1 MHVKVRKAVIPAAGY
16 GTRMLPATK
25 AMPKE
30 MLPLVDKPAIQFIAE
45 EAAASG
51 IKEILII
58 IGEHKYSIVDHFSPA
73 PELADAIEDKHPDL
87 AAQIRRLS
95 SLAKI
100 SFVKQ
105 PEGIRGLGSAV
116 LCAEEFA
123 AGEPVAVLYGDDV
136 IVSETPVTAQ
146 LIAAFERYGRGVV
159 GVGRV
164 PREDIVKY
172 CTLKV
177 APLGGAEYAVG
188 DMIEKPRPEQI
199 MSDFAV
205 LGRCVLPPEI
215 FGILRETPPGVGGE
229 RQLTDAMSVLAR
241 RDGMIAVEYEGRRYD
256 VGSKLSYA
264 EAVVDVALS
273 HPEIGAAFARW
284 LRGKV
289 S

>member
-1 MHVKVRKAVIPAAGY
+1 VQLKVRKAVIPAAGY

-30 MLPLVDKPAIQFIAE
+30 MLPLVDKPAIQFIVE

-51 IKEILII
+51 VEEILIV
-58 IGEHKYSIVDHFSPA
+58 IGEHKYSIMDHFSPA
-73 PELADAIEDKHPDL
+73 PALADAIEKKHPDL
-87 AAQIRRLS
+87 AEQIRKLS
-95 SLAKI
+95 RLAKI

-105 PEGIRGLGSAV
+105 PEGVRGLGSAV

-146 LIAAFERYGRGVV
+146 LIAAFERYGKGVV

-172 CTLKV
+172 CTLAV
-177 APLGGAEYAVG
+177 EQTGEREYAVSN
-188 DMIEKPRPEQI
+188 MIEKPRPEQI
-199 MSDFAV
+199 LSEFAV

-215 FGILRETPPGVGGE
+215 FGILAQTPPGVNGE
-229 RQLTDAMSVLAR
+229 RQLTDAMGTLAR
-241 RDGMIAVEYEGRRYD
+241 REGMVAVEYEGRRYD

-264 EAVVDVALS
+264 EAVVEAALA
-273 HPEIGAAFARW
+273 HPEIGADFRKF
-284 LRGKV
+284 LEEKV
-289 S
+289 N

>member
-1 MHVKVRKAVIPAAGY
+1 MKIRKAVIPAAGY

-51 IKEILII
+51 IEEILII
-58 IGEHKYSIVDHFSPA
+58 IGEHKFSIVDHFSPA

-95 SLAKI
+95 SIAKI
-100 SFVKQ
+100 SFIKQ

-146 LIAAFERYGRGVV
+146 LIAAFEKHGRGVV

-177 APLGGAEYAVG
+177 APLGGAEYAVS

-241 RDGMIAVEYEGRRYD
+241 REGMIAVEYEGRRYD